1 MGMMRRTLWTVWTGV
16 VLALAAGCASGPLLD
31 NPLSVGSE
39 PPPECEANPMYLP
52 LGPTPESYR
61 KVLDSAIS
69 ALQDFGF
76 QILVVNSFEGRI
88 ESAPRIAPGIFRFLR
103 PGNSAFYD
111 RLLETAQ
118 TYRHRAVILIHPA
131 DNGGYWVRVTVYKE
145 LEDLPRPVRATMGA
159 ANFRTNNDV
168 ERPYEVIDP
177 TLLEASWIP
186 RGEDVDIEQQ
196 LLARIRNC
204 L

>member
-1 MGMMRRTLWTVWTGV
+1 M
-16 VLALAAGCASGPLLD
+16 VLALGAGCASGPLLD
-31 NPLSVGSE
+31 NPINLGAG

-61 KVLDSAIS
+61 KILDSAVA

-76 QILVVNSFEGRI
+76 QVLPANAFEGRI
-88 ESAPRIAPGIFRFLR
+88 ETLPRVAPGIFRPLR
-103 PGNSAFYD
+103 PGNSDFSV

-118 TYRHRAVILIHPA
+118 TYRHKATVLIQPA
-131 DNGGYWVRVTVYKE
+131 DNGGYWVRVTVFKE
-145 LEDLPRPVRATMGA
+145 LEDLPRPVRATIGS

-168 ERPYEVIDP
+168 ERPFEVVDP
-177 TLLEASWIP
+177 TLLEASWLP

-196 LLARIRNC
+196 LLARIKKC

>member
-1 MGMMRRTLWTVWTGV
+1 MGMMRRIVGTVWTGV

-31 NPLSVGSE
+31 NPINVGAG
-39 PPPECEANPMYLP
+39 PPAECEANPMYLP

-61 KVLDSAIS
+61 KVLDSAVA

-76 QILVVNSFEGRI
+76 QVLPVNSFEGRV
-88 ESAPRIAPGIFRFLR
+88 EALPRVAPGVFRFFR
-103 PGNSAFYD
+103 PGSSAFYD
-111 RLLETAQ
+111 RLMETAQ
-118 TYRHRAVILIHPA
+118 TYRHRATVLVQPA

-177 TLLEASWIP
+177 TLLEASWLP

-196 LLARIRNC
+196 LLARIRKC